1 MMGVLYINQADV
13 LTFVQEFEC
22 VFGVFCFDWSV
33 FFNVQIAVSAFLKSK
48 LYKVILL
55 CGVLT
60 ISLTAYKVCVR
71 VCIHL
76 SGEH

>member
-1 MMGVLYINQADV
+1 M
-13 LTFVQEFEC
+13 
-22 VFGVFCFDWSV
+22 FGVFCFDWSV

-48 LYKVILL
+48 LYKLILP

-60 ISLTAYKVCVR
+60 VSLTAYKVCVR